1 MSARHRAQEDDVS
14 KATFVVAAL
23 VVIGVVSSALSVAD
37 QAPISGTMKAIDAS
51 ASTLTLQTTV
61 QGKTRDVTIVLKP
74 ETKIVKFARPT
85 APGQAGFVEQPLA
98 LSDLKP
104 GWIVSVTTKHEGGN
118 EVAEIVTV
126 VLEKPQ

>member
-1 MSARHRAQEDDVS
+1 M
-14 KATFVVAAL
+14 FVVAAL
-23 VVIGVVSSALSVAD
+23 VAVGVVSAVDSVAD
-37 QAPISGTMKAIDAS
+37 EAPISGAVKAIDAS
-51 ASTLTLQTTV
+51 ARTLTLQTTAKG
-61 QGKTRDVTIVLKP
+61 QTRDVTIVLKP

-85 APGQAGFVEQPLA
+85 EPGKTGFVEQPLA